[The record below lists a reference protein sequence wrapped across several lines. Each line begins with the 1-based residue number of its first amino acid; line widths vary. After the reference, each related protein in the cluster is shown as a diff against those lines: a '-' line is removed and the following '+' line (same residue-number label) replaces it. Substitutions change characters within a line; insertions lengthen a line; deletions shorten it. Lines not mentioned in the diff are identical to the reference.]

1 MSSDKLSCM
10 REGGAILGQVRQAL
24 YEFTQ
29 VGVTPKE
36 VEAESQRLIAA
47 SGAEVSFDKV
57 PGYSW
62 ATCITINDGVVHGI
76 PISDKPFQDGD
87 KVMVDVGVYFK
98 GYHTDSAFTKIVGTS
113 SPEKDRFLKA
123 GMEALMNS
131 IQTVRSG
138 AYIGEISEAMQH
150 TLDGYGYKA
159 TRELTG
165 HGVGKKLHEEPMIP
179 NVIVGKKEKTPKM
192 YAGQTLAIEIIYM
205 QGKPDLVMED
215 DGWTISTKD
224 GKLSAV
230 FEETVEVTG
239 DGFSILT
246 KPTLSQMLPS
256 GTIHKS

>member
-1 MSSDKLSCM
+1 MSSDKLASM
-10 REGGAILGQVRQAL
+10 REGGLILGMVREAL
-24 YEFTQ
+24 YHFTQ
-29 VGVTPKE
+29 IGVTPKE
-36 VEAESQRLIAA
+36 VEAEAQRLIKEA
-47 SGAEVSFDKV
+47 GAQVSFDKV
-57 PGYSW
+57 PGYHW

-76 PISDKPFQDGD
+76 PISETKFIDGD

-98 GYHTDSAFTKIVGTS
+98 GYHTDSAFTKIVGKS
-113 SPEKDRFLKA
+113 NPSKDRFLKA

-131 IQTVRSG
+131 IKVVRSG

-165 HGVGKKLHEEPMIP
+165 HGVGKNLHEEPMIP
-179 NVIVGKKEKTPKM
+179 NVIVSVTNKTPKM
-192 YAGQTLAIEIIYM
+192 YSGQTLAIEIIYVE
-205 QGKPDLVMED
+205 GKPDLVLED

-246 KPTLSQMLPS
+246 KPTLSQMLSS
-256 GTIHKS
+256 GTIHKT